1 MKGTILLSNLLGANL
16 LFMMMF
22 LIETL
27 SEMSI

>member
-16 LFMMMF
+16 LFMMI